1 MACTRIAILL
11 GIVLMALAVTSC
23 VAESIPT
30 DTPSPPTNT
39 PSLPPTSTSTPT
51 LTPFPTSTATPTS
64 TPTLTLT
71 PTPSPTSTP
80 TDTPTVTPTF
90 TPARPADVRL
100 ISDLYI
106 SNLKPL
112 VGEAITATFKVYN
125 YGGQTFTA
133 WRFGVKGRGP
143 DDSIQDFYMIPDFS
157 LAPGTGYTYFHS
169 RSFSMPGKYWFT
181 PHYSPDGVNWRDIIW
196 SDGRRSVVEITVDG
210 PPAVEAVY
218 LQPSNILQGDAFVIR
233 VVATDDFGVQAIE
246 WWSENTGDRYLD
258 SGQDAPCGGV
268 TRCDHSWPPLKWTG
282 KDGKFTIH
290 ARAYDIAGQSS
301 DEASAEIIVSARF
314 SLSIGG
320 EAFAS
325 ESVQNAIGFGIN
337 WVELRRKVG
346 EVVLVDFL
354 SGDTLPGPS
363 GMAYRP
369 DSARELLAGAGYP
382 NGFDAVLLFDPEDEL
397 AAKLADLVA
406 GYLSV
411 VGIRPQYL
419 WTAPADARTRFSTLI
434 AAGENGL
441 LIERQ
446 R

>member
-1 MACTRIAILL
+1 MAVKRLAII
-11 GIVLMALAVTSC
+11 GIVLLALTAVGC

-30 DTPSPPTNT
+30 NT
-39 PSLPPTSTSTPT
+39 PTIIAPTSTSTPAASRT
-51 LTPFPTSTATPTS
+51 PIPFPSPTGTS
-64 TPTLTLT
+64 TPTPLPTLT
-71 PTPSPTSTP
+71 PTPPPTNTP

-112 VGEAITATFKVYN
+112 VGDTITATFKVYN

-143 DDSIQDFYMIPDFS
+143 DDSIQDFYMVPDFS

-169 RSFSMPGKYWFT
+169 RSFSMPGRYWFT

-196 SDGRRSVVEITVDG
+196 PDGRRSVVEITVDG
-210 PPAVEAVY
+210 PPVVEALY
-218 LQPSNILQGDAFVIR
+218 LQPSEILQGDAFVIR
-233 VVATDDFGVQAIE
+233 VIATDDFGVQSVR
-246 WWSENTGDRYLD
+246 WWGENTGDRYLD
-258 SGQDAPCGGV
+258 NGQDAPCGGV
-268 TRCDHSWPPLKWTG
+268 VRCDHSWPALKWIG
-282 KDGKFTIH
+282 QDGEFFIFAE
-290 ARAYDIAGQSS
+290 ARDVAGQAS
-301 DEASAEIIVSARF
+301 DVVSAKITISARF

-320 EAFAS
+320 EAFVK
-325 ESVQNAIGFGIN
+325 ESVQNAMGFGIN
-337 WVELRRKVG
+337 WAELRREVG
-346 EVVLVDFL
+346 EVILVDFL
-354 SGDTLPGPS
+354 SGDTLPGP
-363 GMAYRP
+363 GMTYRP

-382 NGFDAVLLFDPEDEL
+382 DGFDAVLVFDPEDEL

-419 WTAPADARTRFSTLI
+419 WVAPADARTRFSTLI

-446 R
+446 Q